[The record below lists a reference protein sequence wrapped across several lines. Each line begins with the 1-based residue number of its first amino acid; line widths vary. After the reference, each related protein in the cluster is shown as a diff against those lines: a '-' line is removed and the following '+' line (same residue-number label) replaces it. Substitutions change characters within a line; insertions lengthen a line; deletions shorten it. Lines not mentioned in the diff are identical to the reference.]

1 MVVFFPLS
9 AEERAGK
16 NTLSFHSG
24 KRKEHPGQTP
34 KKSNK
39 SQTLKNIK
47 NMETNNE
54 TNEMK
59 FFTKEIA
66 ARIDAKK
73 LCGMECVMM
82 RRKDEFTLSQ
92 GEQAIAIAIML
103 KGGMSVDG
111 VSCLLDVEPAK
122 VALVSLIL
130 RAMGVIY

>member
-1 MVVFFPLS
+1 METV
-9 AEERAGK
+9 EK
-16 NTLSFHSG
+16 NTEFD
-24 KRKEHPGQTP
+24 
-34 KKSNK
+34 
-39 SQTLKNIK
+39 
-47 NMETNNE
+47 
-54 TNEMK
+54 

-73 LCGMECVMM
+73 LCGLECLMM

-111 VSCLLDVEPAK
+111 VSCLLNIAPAK

>member
-1 MVVFFPLS
+1 
-9 AEERAGK
+9 
-16 NTLSFHSG
+16 
-24 KRKEHPGQTP
+24 
-34 KKSNK
+34 
-39 SQTLKNIK
+39 
-47 NMETNNE
+47 METNNE

-82 RRKDEFTLSQ
+82 RRKDEITFSE

-111 VSCLLDVEPAK
+111 VSCLLDVAPAN
-122 VALVSLIL
+122 VALASLIL
-130 RAMGVIY
+130 RALGVIY

>member
-1 MVVFFPLS
+1 M
-9 AEERAGK
+9 EKEDK
-16 NTLSFHSG
+16 NTEF
-24 KRKEHPGQTP
+24 E
-34 KKSNK
+34 
-39 SQTLKNIK
+39 
-47 NMETNNE
+47 
-54 TNEMK
+54 

-122 VALVSLIL
+122 VALASLLL

>member
-1 MVVFFPLS
+1 MENV
-9 AEERAGK
+9 EK
-16 NTLSFHSG
+16 N
-24 KRKEHPGQTP
+24 KEF
-34 KKSNK
+34 
-39 SQTLKNIK
+39 
-47 NMETNNE
+47 E
-54 TNEMK
+54 

-82 RRKDEFTLSQ
+82 TRKDEITFSE

-111 VSCLLDVEPAK
+111 VSCLLDVAPAN

>member
-1 MVVFFPLS
+1 METV
-9 AEERAGK
+9 EK
-16 NTLSFHSG
+16 NTDFD
-24 KRKEHPGQTP
+24 
-34 KKSNK
+34 
-39 SQTLKNIK
+39 
-47 NMETNNE
+47 
-54 TNEMK
+54 

-82 RRKDEFTLSQ
+82 RRKDEITFSE

>member
-1 MVVFFPLS
+1 MFPCFRDGNTGNVSNCFLRGNTETPP
-9 AEERAGK
+9 AKHTKKIKTTMEKEDK
-16 NTLSFHSG
+16 NTDFD
-24 KRKEHPGQTP
+24 
-34 KKSNK
+34 
-39 SQTLKNIK
+39 
-47 NMETNNE
+47 
-54 TNEMK
+54 

-82 RRKDEFTLSQ
+82 RRKDEITFSE

-111 VSCLLDVEPAK
+111 VSCLLNIAPAK
-122 VALVSLIL
+122 VALASLIL

>member
-1 MVVFFPLS
+1 METV
-9 AEERAGK
+9 EK
-16 NTLSFHSG
+16 NTDFD
-24 KRKEHPGQTP
+24 
-34 KKSNK
+34 
-39 SQTLKNIK
+39 
-47 NMETNNE
+47 
-54 TNEMK
+54 

-92 GEQAIAIAIML
+92 GEQAIATAIML

-111 VSCLLDVEPAK
+111 VSCLLDIEPAK

>member
-1 MVVFFPLS
+1 METV
-9 AEERAGK
+9 EK
-16 NTLSFHSG
+16 NTDFD
-24 KRKEHPGQTP
+24 
-34 KKSNK
+34 
-39 SQTLKNIK
+39 
-47 NMETNNE
+47 
-54 TNEMK
+54 

-82 RRKDEFTLSQ
+82 RRKDEITFSE

-111 VSCLLDVEPAK
+111 VSCLLNIAPAK
-122 VALVSLIL
+122 EALVSRIL

>member
-1 MVVFFPLS
+1 M
-9 AEERAGK
+9 EKEDK
-16 NTLSFHSG
+16 NTDFD
-24 KRKEHPGQTP
+24 
-34 KKSNK
+34 
-39 SQTLKNIK
+39 
-47 NMETNNE
+47 
-54 TNEMK
+54 

-82 RRKDEFTLSQ
+82 RRKDEITFSE

-111 VSCLLDVEPAK
+111 VSCLLDVAPAN
-122 VALVSLIL
+122 VALASLIL

>member
-1 MVVFFPLS
+1 
-9 AEERAGK
+9 
-16 NTLSFHSG
+16 
-24 KRKEHPGQTP
+24 
-34 KKSNK
+34 
-39 SQTLKNIK
+39 
-47 NMETNNE
+47 METVEKNKDFE
-54 TNEMK
+54 

-82 RRKDEFTLSQ
+82 RRKDEITFSE

-111 VSCLLDVEPAK
+111 DSCLLDVEPAK
-122 VALVSLIL
+122 VALASLIL

>member
-1 MVVFFPLS
+1 METVD
-9 AEERAGK
+9 K
-16 NTLSFHSG
+16 NTDF
-24 KRKEHPGQTP
+24 E
-34 KKSNK
+34 
-39 SQTLKNIK
+39 
-47 NMETNNE
+47 
-54 TNEMK
+54 

-82 RRKDEFTLSQ
+82 RRKDEITFSE

-122 VALVSLIL
+122 VALASLIL
-130 RAMGVIY
+130 RAMSVIY

>member
-1 MVVFFPLS
+1 M
-9 AEERAGK
+9 EKEDK
-16 NTLSFHSG
+16 NTDFD
-24 KRKEHPGQTP
+24 
-34 KKSNK
+34 
-39 SQTLKNIK
+39 
-47 NMETNNE
+47 
-54 TNEMK
+54 

-92 GEQAIAIAIML
+92 GEQTIAIAIML

-122 VALVSLIL
+122 VALASLIL
-130 RAMGVIY
+130 RAMSVIY